1 MIQQEYTD
9 PICCTSDRT
18 LLLSHIIPTSTT
30 ASQSKHTPLYCN
42 WKIKVPHKVQV
53 LEWIIAQGTNTG
65 DMVQRRRPY
74 FGRSPHWFMMC
85 KAKAESGKHLLN
97 FQLLLTF
104 PKTIQET
111 MYDVQNPASCVSL
124 LSESHRFFQGKKRG
138 NVLGKSA
145 IMSIFWVILMERNR
159 NFRGWKGEELVMCER
174 GVPFL
179 ATLLALV
186 S

>member
-42 WKIKVPHKVQV
+42 WKIKVPLKVQE
-53 LEWIIAQGTNTG
+53 LEWIIAQGTNTC

-111 MYDVQNPASCVSL
+111 V
-124 LSESHRFFQGKKRG
+124 
-138 NVLGKSA
+138 
-145 IMSIFWVILMERNR
+145 
-159 NFRGWKGEELVMCER
+159 
-174 GVPFL
+174 
-179 ATLLALV
+179 
-186 S
+186 